1 MYEKLYPYMQ
11 WPQIEALAYSEHNR
25 PHNILGQH
33 QVDEGFL
40 ITAFF
45 PTAVQVDILDTHTKN
60 IYPMTKMDE
69 SGYFAALI
77 ETTKAITYKY
87 EIMYDGGGHDSL
99 YDPYAYENIIDSDE
113 SQKFNA
119 GINYEIYNCLLYTSP
134 SPRD

>member
-69 SGYFAALI
+69 SGYFAAMI
-77 ETTKAITYKY
+77 ETTTAIT
-87 EIMYDGGGHDSL
+87 
-99 YDPYAYENIIDSDE
+99 
-113 SQKFNA
+113 
-119 GINYEIYNCLLYTSP
+119 
-134 SPRD
+134 